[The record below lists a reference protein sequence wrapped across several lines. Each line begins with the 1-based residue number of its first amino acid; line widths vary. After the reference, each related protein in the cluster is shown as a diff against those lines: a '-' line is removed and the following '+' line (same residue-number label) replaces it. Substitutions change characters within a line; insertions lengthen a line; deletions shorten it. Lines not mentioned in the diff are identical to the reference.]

1 MFHTEEEIIARLTD
15 IAYQAV
21 LKQGISKP
29 FLDVELELWREI
41 RDAYHEQAA
50 EPDTY
55 AHVA

>member
-41 RDAYHEQAA
+41 RDAYQEQAA